1 MELTYNLSRNSSDET
16 IQVIVDQLNAITG
29 ITAESKYISLFKTD
43 LYIKSENQMTFD
55 EILSLGALIGTIEA
69 NQYI

>member
-1 MELTYNLSRNSSDET
+1 MDLLFNLSRNSSDET
-16 IQVIVDQLNAITG
+16 IEKVVSAINAISG
-29 ITAESKYISLFKTD
+29 MKAHSQYVSLFKTD
-43 LYIKSENQMTFD
+43 LHITSEEEMTPN

>member
-1 MELTYNLSRNSSDET
+1 MTLLYNLSRNSSDET
-16 IQVIVDQLNAITG
+16 VATIVDQLNNIEGLSAKS
-29 ITAESKYISLFKTD
+29 EYISLFKTD
-43 LYIKSENQMTFD
+43 LHITSEKDMTLN